1 MLTDRIITAT
11 VYALL
16 HSLWQALVITLML
29 LIFSKAAKSAGS
41 KIRYSVS
48 FISLFAVL
56 ISSALTFYYYFKE
69 KAAAL
74 VSASYNIT
82 ASSEIRSEKNI
93 VSADIWMNML
103 ENYSGIIF
111 TMWFAGMAVFFI
123 KFCIDLYY
131 ADSIRKKECVNLP
144 DAVTA
149 SFIRIADRLGVK
161 KVVRYIESP
170 LVKVP
175 AVIGFFK
182 PAVILPLGLM
192 SKIPSDQL
200 EAVISHELAHIA
212 RNDFLHNL
220 IQSLIEIVYFF
231 NPSIL
236 IISKMIRTEREN
248 CCDDLAVTQCR
259 DSALLAKGL
268 YNLELLHSD
277 LPKPIM
283 AAGNRN
289 NLLCRIKRLIGKEKD
304 MTKTYSGFF
313 ASLTVLT
320 IITVVTGCTLFAS
333 GSKEDEKM
341 KEEKTEKIII
351 IKNSSD
357 DSDNDDLDKF
367 QLVMDSKQL
376 NLDEVQRQLESALK
390 ELENL
395 KGDQKIKIEEK
406 VKAAL
411 KQLKEHTLKLDSD
424 LKKIKIISGGG
435 DDVMIFTGKD
445 SSKADIKE
453 CKEIKIIVKDG
464 DDDDVNII
472 KKIDKGESTI
482 ELDDL
487 WKNLIADGLF
497 KEKSDNLKIEIEDD
511 EIEINGVEIPGKLLE
526 KYRKLL
532 DVK

>member
-16 HSLWQALVITLML
+16 HSLWQALVIALVL
-29 LIFSKAAKSAGS
+29 LIFSKAAKKAGS
-41 KIRYSVS
+41 KVRYSIS
-48 FISLFAVL
+48 FVSLFAVL

-69 KAAAL
+69 KTAAL
-74 VSASYNIT
+74 ASASYNIT
-82 ASSEIRSEKNI
+82 ALTDIQSEKNI
-93 VSADIWMNML
+93 VSADVWRNML
-103 ENYSGIIF
+103 ESYSGIIF

-144 DAVTA
+144 DAITA

-161 KVVRYIESP
+161 KAVKYIESP

-182 PAVILPLGLM
+182 PAVILPLGLI

-248 CCDDLAVTQCR
+248 CCDDLAITQCR

-320 IITVVTGCTLFAS
+320 IITVITGCTLFAS
-333 GSKEDEKM
+333 DPKDDEKI
-341 KEEKTEKIII
+341 KEEKSEKIII
-351 IKNSSD
+351 IKNTSD
-357 DSDNDDLDKF
+357 GGNDDEKKL
-367 QLVMDSKQL
+367 QWVIDSKQL
-376 NLDEVQRQLESALK
+376 NLDEVQKQLESALK

-472 KKIDKGESTI
+472 KKFDKGESTI

-497 KEKSDNLKIEIEDD
+497 KEKSDNLKIEIEND

-526 KYRKLL
+526 KYKKLL

>member
-16 HSLWQALVITLML
+16 HSLWQALVIALVL
-29 LIFSKAAKSAGS
+29 LIFSKAAKKAGS
-41 KIRYSVS
+41 KVRYSIS
-48 FISLFAVL
+48 FVSLFAVL

-69 KAAAL
+69 KTAAL
-74 VSASYNIT
+74 ASASYNIT
-82 ASSEIRSEKNI
+82 ALTDIQSEKNI
-93 VSADIWMNML
+93 VSADVWRNML
-103 ENYSGIIF
+103 ESYSGIIF

-144 DAVTA
+144 DAITA

-161 KVVRYIESP
+161 KAVKYIESP

-182 PAVILPLGLM
+182 PAVILPLGLI

-248 CCDDLAVTQCR
+248 CCDDLAITQCR

-289 NLLCRIKRLIGKEKD
+289 NLLCRIKRL
-304 MTKTYSGFF
+304 
-313 ASLTVLT
+313 
-320 IITVVTGCTLFAS
+320 
-333 GSKEDEKM
+333 
-341 KEEKTEKIII
+341 
-351 IKNSSD
+351 
-357 DSDNDDLDKF
+357 
-367 QLVMDSKQL
+367 
-376 NLDEVQRQLESALK
+376 
-390 ELENL
+390 
-395 KGDQKIKIEEK
+395 
-406 VKAAL
+406 
-411 KQLKEHTLKLDSD
+411 
-424 LKKIKIISGGG
+424 
-435 DDVMIFTGKD
+435 
-445 SSKADIKE
+445 
-453 CKEIKIIVKDG
+453 
-464 DDDDVNII
+464 
-472 KKIDKGESTI
+472 
-482 ELDDL
+482 
-487 WKNLIADGLF
+487 
-497 KEKSDNLKIEIEDD
+497 
-511 EIEINGVEIPGKLLE
+511 
-526 KYRKLL
+526 
-532 DVK
+532 

>member
-16 HSLWQALVITLML
+16 HSLWQALVIALVL
-29 LIFSKAAKSAGS
+29 LIFSKAAKKAGS
-41 KIRYSVS
+41 KVRYSIS
-48 FISLFAVL
+48 FVSLFAVL

-69 KAAAL
+69 KTAAL
-74 VSASYNIT
+74 ASASYNIT
-82 ASSEIRSEKNI
+82 ALTDIQSEKNI
-93 VSADIWMNML
+93 VSADVWRNML
-103 ENYSGIIF
+103 ESYSGIIF

-144 DAVTA
+144 DAITA

-161 KVVRYIESP
+161 KAVKYIESP

-182 PAVILPLGLM
+182 PAVILPLGLI

-248 CCDDLAVTQCR
+248 CCDDLAITQCR

-320 IITVVTGCTLFAS
+320 IITVITGCTLFAS
-333 GSKEDEKM
+333 GPKEDEKI
-341 KEEKTEKIII
+341 KVEKSEKIVI

-357 DSDNDDLDKF
+357 DGNDDEKKI
-367 QLVMDSKQL
+367 QWVMDSKQL
-376 NLDEVQRQLESALK
+376 NLDEVQKQLESALK

-472 KKIDKGESTI
+472 KKFDKGESTI

-511 EIEINGVEIPGKLLE
+511 EIEINGVEIPGKLLD
-526 KYRKLL
+526 KYKKLL